1 MKRSD
6 FVRVQVNI
14 SDEMV
19 VKIDEYARKMG
30 VSRSALC
37 SVLVGQGIMNYERS
51 ADLLQV
57 ISDKVLEQ
65 VEKGRDFDDGK
76 GF

>member
-1 MKRSD
+1 M
-6 FVRVQVNI
+6 RVQVNI

-37 SVLVGQGIMNYERS
+37 SVLIGQGIMNYEKS
-51 ADLLQV
+51 ADLLKV

-65 VEKGRDFDDGK
+65 VQKGRDFEYEKMDNS
-76 GF
+76 

>member
-1 MKRSD
+1 M
-6 FVRVQVNI
+6 RVQVNI

-37 SVLVGQGIMNYERS
+37 SVLIGQGIMNYEKS
-51 ADLLQV
+51 ADLLRV
-57 ISDKVLEQ
+57 IGDKVGESMFAEKVLEKVANG
-65 VEKGRDFDDGK
+65 VEG
-76 GF
+76 